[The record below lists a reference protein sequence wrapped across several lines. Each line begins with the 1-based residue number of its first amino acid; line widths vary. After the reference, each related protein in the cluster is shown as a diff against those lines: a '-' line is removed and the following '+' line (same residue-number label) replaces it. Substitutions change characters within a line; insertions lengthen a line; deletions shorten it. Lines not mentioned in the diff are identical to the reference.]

1 MRKETI
7 LKVVWLARPY
17 FTSPLPPPLD
27 NEELGLAGQTMLE
40 GEPQEEGVPI
50 MQERLVLSS
59 RLMRDFYV

>member
-1 MRKETI
+1 MKKETM
-7 LKVVWLARPY
+7 LKVVWLARPN

-50 MQERLVLSS
+50 MQECLVLSS
-59 RLMRDFYV
+59 RLKRDFYV

>member
-1 MRKETI
+1 M
-7 LKVVWLARPY
+7 LKVVWLARPN

-50 MQERLVLSS
+50 MQECLVPSS
-59 RLMRDFYV
+59 